1 VRASAGG
8 ALPPALGDRLE
19 QRVERELS
27 SQRSE
32 RAWRAATT
40 EAHRELV
47 DQIES
52 DGSGAVTLGLNRLIV
67 SVARDLG
74 VPVPALPAS
83 VGRVTIVA
91 GDQARGAR
99 AAARRLEHAAAVL
112 AILAPLAFVLAI
124 AAARGWRLR
133 ALAGVGLAVAAAGVL
148 VLLTRSLAGAGVVD
162 VLTATTADR
171 DAAAAAWS
179 AGTSVLATMAAI
191 AIAGGLALALAAGV
205 AARPRPRYL

>member
-1 VRASAGG
+1 
-8 ALPPALGDRLE
+8 
-19 QRVERELS
+19 VERELS

-74 VPVPALPAS
+74 VAVPALPAR

-99 AAARRLEHAAAVL
+99 AAARRLEHAA
-112 AILAPLAFVLAI
+112 
-124 AAARGWRLR
+124 
-133 ALAGVGLAVAAAGVL
+133 
-148 VLLTRSLAGAGVVD
+148 
-162 VLTATTADR
+162 
-171 DAAAAAWS
+171 
-179 AGTSVLATMAAI
+179 
-191 AIAGGLALALAAGV
+191 GV
-205 AARPRPRYL
+205 AARPRYL